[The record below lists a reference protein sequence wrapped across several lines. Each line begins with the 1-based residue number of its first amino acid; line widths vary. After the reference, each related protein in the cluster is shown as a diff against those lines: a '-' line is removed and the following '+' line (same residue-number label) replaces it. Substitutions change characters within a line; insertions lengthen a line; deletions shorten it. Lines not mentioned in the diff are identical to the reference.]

1 MIIEK
6 VIIENYKSFE
16 EHFELKF
23 SSDVSIVVGDNEV
36 GKTSLLEAINLA
48 LTNQINGR
56 NSVYELTPYL
66 FNTKAIKKYIQSL
79 KSGKKIQLPKII
91 IELYLKS
98 TEEVQ
103 PLRGTNNL
111 KKEDCPGIHL
121 SIEFNESYAKEY
133 EKYIENP
140 DDINTIPIEY
150 YEVKWYS
157 FAYDSITNRS
167 IPINATYID
176 TSSIKLI
183 NGTDK
188 YISKIINDILEDRE
202 KAQLSLSYRKLKET
216 FASEASILG
225 INQKLNT
232 VKGNITNKELAVAVD
247 VSTKSNWESAL
258 TSYLDEV
265 PFSYAGQGEQ
275 SSIKMRLALETQA
288 QDSSVVLIEE
298 PENHLSF
305 SNMNKLIEGISSK
318 CNGKQLI
325 LTTHSTYVVNKL
337 GLENLILFN
346 KNKKTMYL
354 SELKEDT
361 QKYFKKL
368 PGYDTLRMLLS
379 ENPILCE
386 GPSDELIIQ
395 KAYLNEYGKL
405 PIEDGIDV
413 ITVKGLSFKR
423 FLEIANLL
431 EKPIKVVTDNDGDID
446 AIKDKYKEYDRNT
459 NIQIFYDLDIKYKTL
474 EPQIVKVNRL
484 EILNKV
490 LEIKKTTEEDMIDY
504 MIKNKA
510 ECALKIFESKEKI
523 YMPEYIKNAI
533 KK

>member
-6 VIIENYKSFE
+6 IVIENYKSFE
-16 EHFELKF
+16 HFELKF
-23 SSDVSIVVGDNEV
+23 SRDISIIVGDNEV

-56 NSVYELTPYL
+56 NSIYELTPYL
-66 FNTKAIKKYIQSL
+66 FNTKVVNEYIEALKKGNNIP
-79 KSGKKIQLPKII
+79 LPKIM

-98 TEEVQ
+98 TKDVQ
-103 PLRGTNNL
+103 ALRGSNNT

-140 DDINTIPIEY
+140 NDIKTIPIEY
-150 YEVKWYS
+150 YEVRWYS
-157 FAYDSITNRS
+157 FGYNSITNRS
-167 IPINATYID
+167 IPVNATYID

-183 NGTDK
+183 NGADK
-188 YISKIINDILEDRE
+188 YISKIINNILDDKE
-202 KAQLSLSYRKLKET
+202 KAQLALSYRKLKET
-216 FASEASILG
+216 FVTEDSISG
-225 INQKLNT
+225 INKKLNT
-232 VKGNITNKELAVAVD
+232 IKGNITKKELAVAID
-247 VSTKSNWESAL
+247 VSTRSNWESTL

-265 PFSYAGQGEQ
+265 PFNYLGQGEQ
-275 SSIKMRLALETQA
+275 NSIKMRLALETQA
-288 QDSSVVLIEE
+288 QDSSVILIEE

-346 KNKKTMYL
+346 KNKKTMEL
-354 SELKEDT
+354 SALKEDT

-395 KAYLNEYGKL
+395 KAYINKHGKL
-405 PIEDGIDV
+405 PIEDGVDV
-413 ITVKGLSFKR
+413 ITVKGLAFKR
-423 FLEIANLL
+423 FLEIAKLL
-431 EKPIKVVTDNDGDID
+431 NKPIKVVTDNDGNVE
-446 AIKDKYKEYDRNT
+446 AIKAKYKEYECVE
-459 NIQIFYDLDIKYKTL
+459 NIKIFYDKDEKYNTL
-474 EPQIVKVNRL
+474 EPQICKVNDL
-484 EILNKV
+484 QCLNKV
-490 LEIKKTTEEDMIDY
+490 FEINKKSIEEMNSY
-504 MIKNKA
+504 MIANKT
-510 ECALKIFESKEKI
+510 ECALKIFEGKEKI
-523 YMPEYIKNAI
+523 KLPRYIYDAI
-533 KK
+533 K